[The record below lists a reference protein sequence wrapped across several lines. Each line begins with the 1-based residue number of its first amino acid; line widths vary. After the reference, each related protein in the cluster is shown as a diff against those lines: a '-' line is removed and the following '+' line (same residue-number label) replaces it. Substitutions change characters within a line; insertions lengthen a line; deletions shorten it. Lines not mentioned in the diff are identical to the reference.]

1 MRRVVPE
8 NGRSG
13 GYALLSLPGTTRF
26 AMLHCTQMTPEV
38 RADLNEGGLDVGEL
52 LYVEVT
58 EVNGQGKV
66 WVRDLGDPAVRD
78 EAA

>member
-1 MRRVVPE
+1 
-8 NGRSG
+8 
-13 GYALLSLPGTTRF
+13 
-26 AMLHCTQMTPEV
+26 MTPEV
-38 RADLNEGGLDVGEL
+38 RADLNQGGLEVGEL

-66 WVRDLGDPAVRD
+66 WVRDLGDPAVQD